1 MKIAIL
7 GDVHGNLPAFQN
19 AIAYLEK
26 WGPDQV
32 VLTGDIVNRGPCSP
46 ACLSLAKEKID
57 GEGWLPLIGN
67 HEEYVI
73 DQANS
78 ESPRQGPEFEA
89 FRSTHWTFL
98 QLGKDVSE
106 IAGWLPFVELEGQEG
121 GTVRVAHASV
131 LGTQA
136 GIFPQMRDE
145 VLVARGGQPPAA
157 VFAAG
162 HTHLAFQRTV
172 DGTQY
177 VNVGA
182 VGVPFDGDTRSGL
195 ALLTWKDGAWKVE
208 VVRLAY
214 DQEQTIRDCQRSGF
228 LTEAGPLAWLILAEL
243 LFAESQLFAW
253 HRDHY
258 EAVCAGER
266 GMAESVRIQLESQG
280 KWEQVSAY
288 L

>member
-19 AIAYLEK
+19 AIAHLEK
-26 WGPDQV
+26 WRPDQV

-46 ACLSLAKEKID
+46 ACLALAKEKIER
-57 GEGWLPLIGN
+57 EGWLPLIGN

-73 DQANS
+73 DQAS
-78 ESPRQGPEFEA
+78 PKAPRQGLEFEA
-89 FRSTHWTFL
+89 FRSTYWTYL
-98 QLGKDVSE
+98 QLGKDISE
-106 IAGWLPFVELEGQEG
+106 IASWLPLVELEGQEG
-121 GTVRVAHASV
+121 KVVRVAHASV

-136 GIFPQMRDE
+136 GIFPQMGDE
-145 VLVARGGQPPAA
+145 DLVARGGQPPPA

-162 HTHLAFQRTV
+162 HTHLAFQRKV
-172 DGTQY
+172 DGTQF

-195 ALLTWKDGAWKVE
+195 AQLTWREGGWDVKVI
-208 VVRLAY
+208 RLAY
-214 DQEQTIRDCQRSGF
+214 DQEQTIRDCQQSGF
-228 LTEAGPLAWLILAEL
+228 LTQAGPLAWLVLAEL

-253 HRDHY
+253 HRDHF
-258 EAVCAGER
+258 EAVLAGER
-266 GMAESVRIQLESQG
+266 DMAESVRLQLESQG
-280 KWEQVSAY
+280 KWERVRAY

>member
-19 AIAYLEK
+19 AIAHLEH
-26 WGPDQV
+26 WRPDQV

-46 ACLSLAKEKID
+46 ECLALAKMKID
-57 GEGWLPLIGN
+57 QEGWLPLIGN

-73 DQANS
+73 DQALPDA
-78 ESPRQGPEFEA
+78 PREGPVFEA
-89 FRSTHWTFL
+89 FRSTYWTYE
-98 QLGKDVSE
+98 QLKRDTRDFE
-106 IAGWLPFVELEGQEG
+106 DWLPQVELEGQNG
-121 GTVRVAHASV
+121 RLVRVAHASV

-136 GIFPQMRDE
+136 GIFPHMTDR
-145 VLVARGGQPPAA
+145 VLVKRGGRPRPS

-162 HTHLAFQRTV
+162 HTHFSFQRTV
-172 DGTQY
+172 EGVQY

-195 ALLTWKDGAWKVE
+195 AQLTWHEGRWQVE
-208 VVRLAY
+208 IVRLEY
-214 DQEQTIRDCQRSGF
+214 DQGQTIRDCQRSGF
-228 LTEAGPLAWLILAEL
+228 LTDAGPLSWLILAEL

-253 HRDHY
+253 HRDHFD
-258 EAVCAGER
+258 AVCAGER
-266 GMAESVRIQLESQG
+266 SVAASVRMQLESQG
-280 KWEQVSAY
+280 KWERVRAY